1 MKKHIAIDLGATSG
15 RVIVGNLESFEEVHR
30 FTTPNC
36 DVLGEYYWD
45 VHGIYMEILQGLKK
59 CFDKYGD
66 DIVSIGIDTWGVDYG
81 LLDESGALVSPIYH
95 YRDSRTLP
103 VIDKVIEIVG
113 GKESLFEQTGISIQ
127 SYNTIFQLYAH
138 KCNRPKDFEAATH
151 YLSVPDL
158 LNYWLTG
165 VMCNELTH
173 ASTTQLLNPHT
184 NDWNWE
190 LIAKLGFNEAIFG
203 KIVPSGAIVG
213 TLTERLQKQLGAPS
227 NVVVVA
233 TAAHDTA
240 SAVVAVPCV
249 DEEYPLFLSSGT
261 WSILGVGSKEPILT
275 TQALKEGFSN
285 EKGLKGET
293 LFLQNIVG
301 MWIQTE
307 CVNYWKSLGQN
318 ISWKDLDAQTRED
331 TTFNSYIN
339 PLDERFMAPNT
350 HDNLMTDRIVK
361 YCEETHQDAPQTQ
374 GQFMRAIYRGLAITY
389 ATAIKNIEKIVGRT
403 FNSIYIIGG
412 GCKNEI
418 LDEWTAQETGLC
430 VYAGPSE
437 ATSIGNIL
445 TQTLACGLVSSLEE
459 GHKLIQK
466 AQNVKVF
473 SAHS

>member
-1 MKKHIAIDLGATSG
+1 MKKHIAVDLGATSG
-15 RVIVGNLESFEEVHR
+15 RVIVGNLKSFEEVHR
-30 FTTPNC
+30 FQTPNC
-36 DVLGEYYWD
+36 AVLGEFYWD
-45 VHGIYMEILQGLKK
+45 AHGIYIEILQGLKK

-66 DIVSIGIDTWGVDYG
+66 DIISIGIDTWGVDYG

-103 VIDKVIEIVG
+103 VMDKVIEIAG
-113 GKESLFEQTGISIQ
+113 GRESLYKQSGLSIQ

-138 KCNRPKDFEAATH
+138 KCNRPKDFEAASH
-151 YLSVPDL
+151 YLSFPDL

-184 NDWNWE
+184 NDWNWD
-190 LIAKLGFNEAIFG
+190 LIAQLGFNVELFG

-213 TLTERLQKQLGAPS
+213 PLTEDLQKQLGAS
-227 NVVVVA
+227 ADVVVVA
-233 TAAHDTA
+233 SAAHDTA
-240 SAVVAVPCV
+240 SAVVAVPAV

-261 WSILGVGSKEPILT
+261 WSILGVGSKDPILT
-275 TQALKEGFSN
+275 AQALDEGFSN
-285 EKGLKGET
+285 EKGFNGET

-318 ISWKDLDAQTRED
+318 VSWKELDLQTLED
-331 TTFNSYIN
+331 KTFNSYIN

-350 HDNLMTDRIVK
+350 HDNLMTDRIVN
-361 YCEETHQDAPQTQ
+361 YCKETNQKVPQTQ

-389 ATAIKNIEKIVGRT
+389 AKAVKDLESIVGRT
-403 FNSIYIIGG
+403 FDSIYIIGG

-437 ATSIGNIL
+437 ATSLGNIL
-445 TQTLACGLVSSLEE
+445 TQALACGVVSSLSE

-466 AQNVKVF
+466 SQNVKVF
-473 SAHS
+473 QP